1 MTGMLH
7 DRRPWKAIVRKIH
20 ALAAR
25 NRRLLEI
32 YASALQQIGIAS
44 VALGVLLLV
53 SSFAFR
59 YALPQDVLWSDEQAE
74 EFLGVR
80 AEYHHLAFAEGEE
93 SSKFQESQAAYE
105 SQRNEL
111 DRAIAFRDRTPL
123 RLRLGGLVACVMGIA
138 MLRIHRG
145 RSR

>member
-1 MTGMLH
+1 MTTD
-7 DRRPWKAIVRKIH
+7 DRTQLDGRKKS
-20 ALAAR
+20 R
-25 NRRLLEI
+25 K
-32 YASALQQIGIAS
+32 LQQIGIAS
-44 VALGVLLLV
+44 VGLGVLLLV

-59 YALPQDVLWSDEQAE
+59 YTISQDALWSDEQAE

-80 AEYHHLAFAEGEE
+80 AEYHNLAFAEGEE

-123 RLRLGGLVACVMGIA
+123 RLRLAGLVVGGIGIT
-138 MLRIHRG
+138 MLLVHRG